1 MPEFIG
7 HEEAGLDGGLLGGQ
21 WGVGGRVGQCGGTWE
36 YFPLLLSGS
45 FEFLKR
51 IYSPTQ
57 LTLILHLILAI

>member
-21 WGVGGRVGQCGGTWE
+21 RGVGGRVGQCGGTWE

>member
-1 MPEFIG
+1 M
-7 HEEAGLDGGLLGGQ
+7 
-21 WGVGGRVGQCGGTWE
+21 GVRVGECRGTWE

-57 LTLILHLILAI
+57 LTLILHLILTI